1 MDALTPSIQ
10 CGISK
15 NSAKILVSSSRRSVS
30 NRVNAAAL
38 FVKNGTGVS
47 AYYATPVGRELAKS
61 LCALAADDHRFHGG
75 TFHEH
80 VHGHD
85 FRSFRRFAAGR
96 RSEGRGTRDRLSI
109 RAELKKS
116 SLGII
121 MDIRSV
127 IFTTS
132 QTVAAE
138 QEKTLLPLT
147 DDLPLL
153 ECGLDS
159 LCVALIVARLEDA
172 LGLDPF
178 STEENIEFPATVGDF
193 VKLYEDA
200 AAASVR

>member
-1 MDALTPSIQ
+1 
-10 CGISK
+10 
-15 NSAKILVSSSRRSVS
+15 
-30 NRVNAAAL
+30 
-38 FVKNGTGVS
+38 
-47 AYYATPVGRELAKS
+47 
-61 LCALAADDHRFHGG
+61 
-75 TFHEH
+75 
-80 VHGHD
+80 
-85 FRSFRRFAAGR
+85 
-96 RSEGRGTRDRLSI
+96 
-109 RAELKKS
+109 
-116 SLGII
+116 

-138 QEKTLLPLT
+138 QEKTLVPLT

-178 STEENIEFPATVGDF
+178 NTEENIEFPATVGDF

-200 AAASVR
+200 AAASVG